1 MRPLRLSLVVFA
13 VLLGPLAVVYVIG
26 TDEAPSSVPAPKDA
40 ATVRDLGA
48 VGDGRA
54 DDTAAIQKAV
64 NAGLGDV
71 RFPRGT
77 YRINKPI
84 VIDLDQVGWTS
95 LIANGAARIV
105 MAGPGPAF
113 KFVGTHAGTADPS
126 AVRPEV
132 WERQR
137 MPTVNGIEII
147 GAHEEAVGIEA
158 SGTMQLLVTR
168 VAVREALHGI
178 HLTKR
183 NRNVIISD
191 CHLYKNAGV
200 GLYLDHV
207 NLHQISV
214 TGCHISYNGGGGIV
228 VRGGGVCNLQVNG
241 CDIEANM
248 DPEGEPTAN
257 VLVDGSGV
265 NAEMAIVGCTIQHT
279 HNASDSANIRFIGAD
294 SRSRTWGNLTIS
306 GNVISDTQ
314 IGVDIQKARGVSI
327 VGNTFW
333 KGYQYDLRIEDSR
346 NVVVGP
352 NVFDRNPSYWDPD
365 GGNNALLL
373 RNCQDATL
381 NGLHVN
387 GATGAEAGLVM
398 ENCHRVNVTN
408 CTILDCAGGGLLL
421 KNVTGSRVS
430 DCLIRNDL
438 PDEMEWLPVKIV
450 DGQDNMVVDNL
461 LAGRFEADPRTTYA
475 RGNVSRAD
483 GSFAPTQE

>member
-1 MRPLRLSLVVFA
+1 MRRLQFPLVVFV
-13 VLLGPLAVVYVIG
+13 VLFGPLAVVYVIG
-26 TDEAPSSVPAPKDA
+26 TEGPSPDAPTPTVT
-40 ATVRDLGA
+40 ATVRDFGA

-54 DDTAAIQKAV
+54 DDTAAIQNAV
-64 NAGLGDV
+64 NAGVGDV
-71 RFPRGT
+71 RFPDGT
-77 YRINKPI
+77 YRVTKPI
-84 VIDLDQVGWTS
+84 VVELQKVGWTS
-95 LIANGAARIV
+95 LIGNGTARIV

-126 AVRPEV
+126 AVKPDV

-137 MPTVNGIEII
+137 MPIVDGIEII

-158 SGTMQLLVTR
+158 TGTMQLLVTR

-178 HLTKR
+178 HLTTR
-183 NRNVIISD
+183 NRNVIVSD

-207 NLHQISV
+207 NLHQINV
-214 TGCHISYNGGGGIV
+214 TGCHISYNGGGGVV
-228 VRGGGVCNLQVNG
+228 VRGSGVCNLQISG

-248 DPEGEPTAN
+248 DPDGEPTAN
-257 VLVDGSGV
+257 VLVDGGGV
-265 NAEMAIVGCTIQHT
+265 TAELAIVGCTIQHT
-279 HNASDSANIRFIGAD
+279 HTAPDSANIRFIGSD
-294 SRSRTWGNLTIS
+294 SRDRIWGNLTIS

-352 NVFDRNPSYWDPD
+352 NVFDRNPNYWDPQ
-365 GGNNALLL
+365 GGNNALLF

-381 NGLHVN
+381 NGLHVS
-387 GATGAEAGLVM
+387 GVTGAEAGLVLDD
-398 ENCHRVNVTN
+398 CRRVNVTG
-408 CTILDCAGGGLLL
+408 CTIVDCAGGGLLL
-421 KNVTGSRVS
+421 KNVSQSRVS

-438 PDEMEWLPVKIV
+438 PDKDPWLPVRIL
-450 DGQDNMVVDNL
+450 GGRDNMVADNL
-461 LAGRFEADPRTTYA
+461 LAGRLEADPRTVHELSTI
-475 RGNVSRAD
+475 RDSH
-483 GSFAPTQE
+483 

>member
-1 MRPLRLSLVVFA
+1 MRRLRLPSVVFV

-26 TDEAPSSVPAPKDA
+26 TEETSSEVPGHTKT

-48 VGDGRA
+48 VGDGHA

-64 NAGLGDV
+64 NAGVGDV
-71 RFPRGT
+71 RFPHGT
-77 YRINKPI
+77 YRITKPI
-84 VIDLDQVGWTS
+84 VIELDEVGWTS
-95 LIANGAARIV
+95 LIGSGTARIV
-105 MAGPGPAF
+105 MAGPGPTF

-126 AVRPEV
+126 AVKPDV

-137 MPTVNGIEII
+137 MPTVDGIEII

-158 SGTMQLLVTR
+158 TGTMQLLLTR
-168 VAVREALHGI
+168 VAVRGALHGI
-178 HLTKR
+178 HLTGR

-191 CHLYKNAGV
+191 CHLYENAGV

-207 NLHQISV
+207 NLHQINV

-228 VRGGGVCNLQVNG
+228 VRGGGVCNLQISG

-248 DPEGEPTAN
+248 DPDSEPTAN
-257 VLVDGSGV
+257 VLVDGGGV

-279 HNASDSANIRFIGAD
+279 HNAPDSANIRFIGAD
-294 SRSRTWGNLTIS
+294 SRDRTWGNLTIS

-327 VGNTFW
+327 LGNTFW

-352 NVFDRNPSYWDPD
+352 NVFDRNPNYWDPE
-365 GGNNALLL
+365 GGKNALLL

-387 GATGAEAGLVM
+387 GVTGTEAGLVL
-398 ENCHRVNVTN
+398 EDCHRVNVTG
-408 CTILDCAGGGLLL
+408 CTILDCAGAGLLL
-421 KNVTGSRVS
+421 KNVTDSRIS

-438 PDEMEWLPVKIV
+438 PERGSWLPVRMIG
-450 DGQDNMVVDNL
+450 GQGNVVVDT
-461 LAGRFEADPRTTYA
+461 D
-475 RGNVSRAD
+475 
-483 GSFAPTQE
+483 

>member
-1 MRPLRLSLVVFA
+1 M
-13 VLLGPLAVVYVIG
+13 LLGPLAVAYVIG
-26 TDEAPSSVPAPKDA
+26 TEEESSQVPGQAA
-40 ATVRDLGA
+40 SATVRDFGA

-64 NAGLGDV
+64 NAGVGDL

-77 YRINKPI
+77 YRVTKPI
-84 VIDLDQVGWTS
+84 VIELHKVGWTS
-95 LIANGAARIV
+95 LIASGTARIV

-113 KFVGTHAGTADPS
+113 KFLGTHAGTADPS
-126 AVRPEV
+126 AVKPEV
-132 WERQR
+132 WQRQR
-137 MPTVNGIEII
+137 MPTVDGIEII
-147 GAHEEAVGIEA
+147 GAHDQAVGIEA
-158 SGTMQLLVTR
+158 TGTMQLTVTR

-178 HLTKR
+178 HLTNR
-183 NRNVIISD
+183 NRNVIVSD

-207 NLHQISV
+207 NLHQINV

-228 VRGGGVCNLQVNG
+228 VRGGGVCNLQISG

-248 DPEGEPTAN
+248 DPDGEPTAN
-257 VLVDGSGV
+257 VLVDGGGV
-265 NAEMAIVGCTIQHT
+265 TAELAIVGCTIQHT
-279 HNASDSANIRFIGAD
+279 HNAPDSANIRFIGAD
-294 SRSRTWGNLTIS
+294 SPGRTWGNVTIS

-352 NVFDRNPSYWDPD
+352 NVFDRNPNYWDPD
-365 GGNNALLL
+365 GGNNALLF

-381 NGLHVN
+381 NGLNIN
-387 GATGAEAGLVM
+387 GATGTEAGLVL
-398 ENCHRVNVTN
+398 EDCHRVNVTN
-408 CTILDCAGGGLLL
+408 CTIVDCAGGGLLL
-421 KNVTGSRVS
+421 RNVSGSRIS

-438 PDEMEWLPVKIV
+438 PEKDSWLPVKILG
-450 DGQDNMVVDNL
+450 GQDNMVVDNL
-461 LAGRFEADPRTTYA
+461 LDGRFEADPRA
-475 RGNVSRAD
+475 VHASGNVNQAED
-483 GSFAPTQE
+483 GTSVPED

>member
-1 MRPLRLSLVVFA
+1 MRRLRLPSVVFV

-26 TDEAPSSVPAPKDA
+26 TEETSSEVPGHTKT
-40 ATVRDLGA
+40 ATVRDFGA
-48 VGDGRA
+48 VGDGHA
-54 DDTAAIQKAV
+54 DDAAAIQKAV
-64 NAGLGDV
+64 NAGVGDV

-77 YRINKPI
+77 YRITKPI
-84 VIDLDQVGWTS
+84 VIELDEVGRTS
-95 LIANGAARIV
+95 LIGGGTARTV

-126 AVRPEV
+126 AVKSDV

-137 MPTVNGIEII
+137 MPTMDGIEII
-147 GAHEEAVGIEA
+147 GAHEDAAGIEA
-158 SGTMQLLVTR
+158 TGTMQLLVTR
-168 VAVREALHGI
+168 VAVRGALHGI
-178 HLTKR
+178 HLTAR

-191 CHLYKNAGV
+191 CHLYENTGV

-207 NLHQISV
+207 NLHQINVS
-214 TGCHISYNGGGGIV
+214 GCHISYNGGGGIV
-228 VRGGGVCNLQVNG
+228 VRGGGVCNLQVSG

-248 DPEGEPTAN
+248 DPDGEPTAN
-257 VLVDGSGV
+257 VLIDGGGV

-279 HNASDSANIRFIGAD
+279 HNAPESANIRFIGLD
-294 SRSRTWGNLTIS
+294 SRDRTWGNLTIS

-314 IGVDIQKARGVSI
+314 IGVDIRKARGVSI
-327 VGNTFW
+327 VANTFW

-352 NVFDRNPSYWDPD
+352 NVFDRNPNYWDPD

-381 NGLHVN
+381 NGLHISGV
-387 GATGAEAGLVM
+387 TGAEAGLVL
-398 ENCHRVNVTN
+398 ENCHRVNVTG

-421 KNVTGSRVS
+421 KNVRGSRVS

-438 PDEMEWLPVKIV
+438 PGKDAWLPVRITG
-450 DGQDNMVVDNL
+450 GQGNVVVDT
-461 LAGRFEADPRTTYA
+461 D
-475 RGNVSRAD
+475 
-483 GSFAPTQE
+483 